1 MISSET
7 TEVETVGSKVGSKE
21 GGPALDRSK
30 LPLGA
35 SVGDSMKHGKPKGRP
50 AKDPQMGLG
59 RFKPAK
65 RQKL

>member
-50 AKDPQMGLG
+50 ANDPQKCLS
-59 RFKPAK
+59 RFKAAK